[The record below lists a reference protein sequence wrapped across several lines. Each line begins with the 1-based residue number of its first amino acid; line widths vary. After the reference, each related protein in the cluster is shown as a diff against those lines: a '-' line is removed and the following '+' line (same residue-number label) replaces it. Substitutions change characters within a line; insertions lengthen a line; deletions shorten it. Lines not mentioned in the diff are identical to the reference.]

1 VPRSAGRG
9 DILNNDKA
17 IFSSILHLMKIHI
30 LPQEVADQIAAG
42 EVVERP
48 ASVVKELM
56 ENAIDA
62 GSTQIDV
69 FIEDGGKRLI
79 EVRDNGTGM
88 APDDAEKCILRHATS
103 KIETIDDVFA
113 IRSFG
118 FRGEALA
125 AISAISDFEIITK
138 QKENIAGTRVQV
150 NAGKLITVESAP
162 ANTGS
167 IFRIKNLFAPVPA
180 RLAHLKNTS
189 TEMSAIRRE
198 FESFALTYPHIG
210 FQLFRDET
218 VVLDFPIGEQADRV
232 SNILAESSPHLIDIE
247 GLFPSV
253 KIRGWVVKPGLCS
266 TSKKSQLLWV
276 NGRNIDDHKL
286 TWAIREAYHQTAG
299 IEKHLFPKFAIWIDI
314 EPILVDVNVHPRKT
328 EVKFSE
334 PGEIWNALKHTISSG
349 LQRSERTLLSAKG
362 SVARFTETQTAHQYS
377 NISFRSPSFS
387 SPQKRNTEHFSREL
401 FSSSK
406 SFNDLHHERSKAN
419 ENPIGT
425 LKLVGQVAR
434 KYILAEAENGLW
446 IFDQHAL
453 HERQR
458 FELFWKEREK
468 LVKEKQTLLVPYAPK
483 IDEEQRE
490 LLLKNRD
497 QLNTLGFEFDKQ
509 LHVIGIPSLFTEKDI
524 DTILSDLADWLENE
538 QVGEH
543 SSDKL
548 LRKLIEYKACRGS
561 VMFGDEMQREEMQKL
576 LDDFE
581 TTQWRNLCPHGRPN
595 HIFWAFEDLDKGFHR

>member
-1 VPRSAGRG
+1 
-9 DILNNDKA
+9 
-17 IFSSILHLMKIHI
+17 MKIHV

-62 GSTQIDV
+62 EATQIDV
-69 FIEDGGKRLI
+69 FIEDGGKKLI

-88 APDDAEKCILRHATS
+88 PAEDAEKCILRHATS
-103 KIETIDDVFA
+103 KIETIDDVFS

-125 AISAISDFEIITK
+125 AISAISDCEIITK
-138 QKENIAGTRVQV
+138 QREDESGTRVQV

-167 IFRIKNLFAPVPA
+167 IFRVKNLFAPVPA

-198 FESFALTYPHIG
+198 FESFALTHPHIG
-210 FQLFRDET
+210 FRLFRDET
-218 VVLDFPIGEQADRV
+218 PVLNFSPAMQLDRV
-232 SNILAESSPHLIDIE
+232 IEIINESSDSLLEVE
-247 GLFPSV
+247 GNFPTA
-253 KIRGWVVKPGLCS
+253 KIYGWVVKPGLCS

-276 NGRNIDDHKL
+276 NGRHIDDHKL
-286 TWAIREAYHQTAG
+286 AWAIREAYHQTAG
-299 IEKHLFPKFAIWIDI
+299 IEKHLYPKFAIWIEVD
-314 EPILVDVNVHPRKT
+314 PLLVDVNVHPRKT

-334 PGEIWNALKHTISSG
+334 PGEIWSALRNTVSTG
-349 LQRSERTLLSAKG
+349 LQRSERTSLGAKG
-362 SVARFTETQTAHQYS
+362 SVARFTETQTAHHHS
-377 NISFRSPSFS
+377 NTSFHAPSFS
-387 SPQKRNTEHFSREL
+387 FGQKRNTEHFSREL

-406 SFNDLHHERSKAN
+406 SFSDLHNERS
-419 ENPIGT
+419 GT
-425 LKLVGQVAR
+425 SESGTKPMGKLKLVGQVAR

-458 FELFWKEREK
+458 FEMFWKDREK
-468 LVKEKQTLLVPYAPK
+468 LVKEKQTLLVPHSPQ
-483 IDEEQRE
+483 IDDEQRE
-490 LLLKNRD
+490 LLLNERE
-497 QLNTLGFEFDKQ
+497 QLTALGFEFDEMGN
-509 LHVIGIPSLFTEKDI
+509 VSAIPSLFTEKDI
-524 DTILSDLADWLENE
+524 DTLLSDLADWLENE
-538 QVGEH
+538 QIGEH
-543 SSDKL
+543 TPDKL
-548 LRKLIEYKACRGS
+548 LRKILEYKACRGS

-595 HIFWAFEDLDKGFHR
+595 HIFWAFEDLDKTFHR